1 MTANNLFIALESA
14 SAGRRP
20 SRFVEAERASGPSL
34 LERIAARLRTAAQLA
49 TAAAR
54 S

>member
-1 MTANNLFIALESA
+1 MTANALFISLESA
-14 SAGRRP
+14 SAGRRR
-20 SRFVEAERASGPSL
+20 SRFVEPERASGPSL
-34 LERIAARLRTAAQLA
+34 LERIVARLRAAAQPA